1 MAVHEI
7 TIDAEGVTH
16 GSDGTVT
23 VSLLDSGGRMFK
35 RRAVKGVGSGDAR
48 EICWLVT
55 ELNGVRVYQEGA
67 NVIVTTQD
75 LNP

>member
-7 TIDAEGVTH
+7 TVDAEGHQH
-16 GSDGTVT
+16 GTDGTVT
-23 VSLLDSGGRMFK
+23 VSLLDSGRMFK
-35 RRAVKGVGSGDAR
+35 RRAVKGVGSGESS

-55 ELNGVRVYQEGA
+55 ELNGVRIYQEGL
-67 NVIVTTQD
+67 NVIVTTKD